1 MRYLPHTQTFSSP
14 SRVPFEIFRQ
24 ISTAI
29 IRATHILLH
38 LLPPPDSR
46 KPCAV
51 DDTGQLTHWGLVLI
65 LPPNPGQPFFVNHH
79 HDRFLDI
86 DKNRVLA
93 LVAHSLQTLELTG
106 NYAQLL
112 LPITLPSLQD
122 LTLHSLVRMV
132 EKRPKKA
139 CYPALKR
146 LHLTHHRRPDEHNLF
161 SLIMRNAPTLEILNL
176 WCPLVRQHGIEDS
189 LEKPTSLKVVVCPC
203 YQSDTH
209 WWGNSKSEIDTLA
222 RSHEIIIIE
231 G

>member
-1 MRYLPHTQTFSSP
+1 MTLASLPT
-14 SRVPFEIFRQ
+14 
-24 ISTAI
+24 
-29 IRATHILLH
+29 
-38 LLPPPDSR
+38 
-46 KPCAV
+46 
-51 DDTGQLTHWGLVLI
+51 WGLVLI

-139 CYPALKR
+139 YYPALKR
-146 LHLTHHRRPDEHNLF
+146 FHLTHHRRPDEHNLF
-161 SLIMRNAPTLEILNL
+161 SLIMRNAPTLEILEL
-176 WCPLVRQHGIEDS
+176 WCPLVRQHGIEEI
-189 LEKPTSLKVVVCPC
+189 LLKSPLL
-203 YQSDTH
+203 
-209 WWGNSKSEIDTLA
+209 SKSSSVPAIRVIPTDGEIQNLRSTL
-222 RSHEIIIIE
+222 SHEAMR
-231 G
+231 